1 MVLFIPAFCPYLLT
15 ICLMYLIES
24 FLPFRVEKK
33 KLLSGLLFLQLSN
46 KSVKYSGM
54 ARSRSLL
61 PLPLS
66 TLSLPFVKL
75 ILPGL
80 KLTTSETLSP
90 QLSINDSI
98 ALFLSPVGYLLLGC
112 FNKFWAS
119 SSSKVMGSFFLV
131 IFGLF

>member
-1 MVLFIPAFCPYLLT
+1 MVLFIPAFWPYLLT
-15 ICLMYLIES
+15 ICCRYLMES

-33 KLLSGLLFLQLSN
+33 KLLSALLFLQLSN
-46 KSVKYSGM
+46 KAVKYSGM
-54 ARSRSLL
+54 AKSLSL
-61 PLPLS
+61 FPFPLS
-66 TLSLPFVKL
+66 TRNLPFVKL

-90 QLSINDSI
+90 QLSITESM

-119 SSSKVMGSFFLV
+119 SGSKVMGNFFLV
-131 IFGLF
+131 IFVLF